1 LNGVCI
7 RAPQCSLVTIN
18 VKIKSIGLKVG
29 FLGFNTAEKK
39 ATLYDGGSVP
49 FSTTT
54 LASTGK
60 SVAVALSKPDVFK
73 NRVLYIHSAV
83 TTQRSLLGYFEK
95 HTGVKWTIEE
105 KSTADVEKETNA
117 KLAQGDFSTIWK
129 LIYRSLWGEGYGGKF
144 ENVNNEELG
153 IKVLSE
159 EEIEEL
165 VKGTL

>member
-1 LNGVCI
+1 M
-7 RAPQCSLVTIN
+7 VTIN

-29 FLGFNTAEKK
+29 FLGLNAAEKK

-54 LASTGK
+54 LASIGQ
-60 SVAVALSKPDVFK
+60 SVVAVLSNPDKFK
-73 NRVLYIHSAV
+73 NQVIYVHSTV
-83 TTQRSLLGYFEK
+83 TTQRNLLDCFEK

-144 ENVNNEELG
+144 EDVKNEELG
-153 IKVLSE
+153 IKELSKE
-159 EEIEEL
+159 DIEEL
-165 VKGTL
+165 VKGLCN